1 MKKMLIMAAAALFM
15 ISCGSDDSSPV
26 TNNDTVLVK
35 KITETD
41 EDGTLITVLT
51 YNGTK
56 LTEINNNEGLRQ
68 VFIYAGDLITEWK
81 TYQGTELITTDTY
94 VYNSANKLVTYTSID
109 NTEEAY
115 HEKIT
120 YVHNAD
126 GSIDYKEYNGNTPS
140 SIDQLNMVGKIYAD
154 KYTEVV
160 SFGAESITYTV
171 TFTFDGKNNP
181 LKNVTGFDKIA
192 FVNTMEST
200 NHAENI
206 TSETSSA
213 SNSTSAPKLQTT
225 YVYTYDAKNYPLT
238 VVETD
243 VEDPNTTITTQ
254 YAY

>member
-1 MKKMLIMAAAALFM
+1 MKKMLTMAAAAVFM

-26 TNNDTVLVK
+26 TNNDSVLVK
-35 KITETD
+35 KITETS

-56 LTEINNNEGLRQ
+56 LVEINNNEGLRQ
-68 VFIYAGDLITEWK
+68 VFTYTGDLITEWK
-81 TYQGTELITTDTY
+81 TYEGTELVTTDTY

-109 NTEEAY
+109 NTEDSH

-126 GSIDYKEYNGNTPS
+126 GSIDYKEYSGSNPS
-140 SIDQLNMVGKIYAD
+140 SIDQLSMTGKIYAD

-160 SFGAESITYTV
+160 TSGTENITYTM

-200 NHAENI
+200 NYAENI
-206 TSETSSA
+206 TSESSSS
-213 SNSTSAPKLQTT
+213 SNSTDAPKLQTT
-225 YVYTYDAKNYPLT
+225 YVYTYNAKNYPLT
-238 VVETD
+238 AVETD

-254 YAY
+254 YTY

>member
-1 MKKMLIMAAAALFM
+1 MKKMLIMAAAAIFM
-15 ISCGSDDSSPV
+15 ISCGSDDSSTV
-26 TNNDTVLVK
+26 TNDTVLVK

-41 EDGTLITVLT
+41 EDGTLITVLS

-56 LTEINNNEGLRQ
+56 LTEINTNDGLRQ
-68 VFIYAGDLITEWK
+68 VLTYSGDLITEWK
-81 TYQGTELITTDTY
+81 TYEGTVLIETDTY
-94 VYNSANKLVTYTSID
+94 VYNSSNKLVTYTSID
-109 NTEEAY
+109 NTDGGY

-126 GSIDYKEYNGNTPS
+126 GSIDYKEYNGNNPS
-140 SIDQLNMVGKIYAD
+140 SIDQLNMTGKIYAD

-160 SFGAESITYTV
+160 TFDGESITYTMK
-171 TFTFDGKNNP
+171 FTFDGKNNP

-192 FVNTMEST
+192 FANTMESI
-200 NHAENI
+200 NYAENV

-225 YVYTYDAKNYPLT
+225 YAYTYDAKNYPLT

-243 VEDPNTTITTQ
+243 VEDPSTTITTQ